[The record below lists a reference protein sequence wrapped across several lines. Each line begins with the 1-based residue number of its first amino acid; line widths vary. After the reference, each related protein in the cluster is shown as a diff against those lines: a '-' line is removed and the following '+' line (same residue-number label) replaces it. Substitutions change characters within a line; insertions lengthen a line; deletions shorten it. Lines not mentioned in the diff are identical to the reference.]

1 MNSITEKK
9 IIFYFASFVAI
20 LIPAILF
27 FSNLF
32 AEWWLID
39 DHELFSFLGSIH
51 NYYGIWDYFN
61 LLIEKTEVGRFGET
75 ARFRP
80 SYFFLRLVELYFFGL
95 NATLFYL
102 VRYIIAILFSLVL
115 FLFLRKFLDS
125 IISISLVLVVWS
137 YPFWADVFSRMG
149 PAEIYGTLG
158 LTLILLSYVISS
170 SNKILT
176 SFLRLIGL
184 LILIGAK
191 ENFLVFIAISF
202 IEIWK
207 LIRNRENP
215 IVLYW
220 FEFLPILYAFFI
232 FLSLFGFYTNYSED
246 IYGNS
251 TNISDRLDLFVVLLK
266 DSSFIIF
273 LLSVLL
279 ICIFSVFSRKFFIKN
294 KEYILI
300 VFFCF
305 TTYLLNFLFYHSKW
319 PTGMR
324 YDFPGLLC
332 FPIALAFTIKI
343 FLKYYYVS
351 SKKQVL
357 VLILVSLFCFNISGI
372 KANFKSSIENQ
383 KRTVAFSN
391 FLKETRSNLI
401 VNPNVDV
408 AIRIGS
414 AWDYEP
420 YFSLLVF
427 FTYYDLKNQIFL
439 KLDSIP
445 KTTDFEKQLLNV
457 LSKRENL
464 KAQPRKGC
472 VVFTFSKLEDRTICS
487 SQNNFLVP
495 W

>member
-1 MNSITEKK
+1 
-9 IIFYFASFVAI
+9 
-20 LIPAILF
+20 
-27 FSNLF
+27 
-32 AEWWLID
+32 
-39 DHELFSFLGSIH
+39 
-51 NYYGIWDYFN
+51 
-61 LLIEKTEVGRFGET
+61 
-75 ARFRP
+75 
-80 SYFFLRLVELYFFGL
+80 
-95 NATLFYL
+95 
-102 VRYIIAILFSLVL
+102 
-115 FLFLRKFLDS
+115 
-125 IISISLVLVVWS
+125 
-137 YPFWADVFSRMG
+137 MG

-202 IEIWK
+202 IEIWR